1 MILPLLSLIAPLI
14 GSVIDK
20 AIPDTNAA
28 EKAKNEITASLVQ
41 NSAEIEKS
49 AAAVVLAE
57 AKSDN
62 FLVSSWRPIT
72 ALIFVALIVA
82 RWLGWT
88 APGMTEA
95 EYLEVYGIIKI
106 MIGGYVISRGAEKGV
121 KVWKEK

>member
-1 MILPLLSLIAPLI
+1 MLPILGILAPLI

-20 AIPDTNAA
+20 AIPDKNAA
-28 EKAKNEITASLVQ
+28 EKAKTAITTQIIS
-41 NSAEIEKS
+41 NGAEIEKA

-62 FLVSSWRPIT
+62 WLVSSWRPIT
-72 ALIFVALIVA
+72 ALVFVGLIVS

-88 APGMTEA
+88 APGMSEA
-95 EYLEVYGIIKI
+95 EYLEVYDIIKI

>member
-1 MILPLLSLIAPLI
+1 MLPILGILAPLI

-20 AIPDTNAA
+20 AIPDKNAA
-28 EKAKNEITASLVQ
+28 EKAKNAITTQIIS
-41 NSAEIEKS
+41 NGAEIEKA

-62 FLVSSWRPIT
+62 WLVSSWRPIT
-72 ALIFVALIVA
+72 ALVFVGLIVS

-88 APGMTEA
+88 APGMSEA
-95 EYLEVYGIIKI
+95 EYLEVYDIIKI